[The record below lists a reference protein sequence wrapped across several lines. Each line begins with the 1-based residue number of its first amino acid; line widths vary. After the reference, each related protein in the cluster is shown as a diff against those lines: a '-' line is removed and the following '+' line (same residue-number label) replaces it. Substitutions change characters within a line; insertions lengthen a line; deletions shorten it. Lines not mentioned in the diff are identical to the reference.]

1 MRRGDETPRKEAL
14 VAEKE
19 ELLVTPDDC
28 VLRDALEQRGQREH
42 ECHLQYRV
50 VGAGRL
56 LCIQDTALG
65 SDSGGQGG

>member
-28 VLRDALEQRGQREH
+28 VLRDALE
-42 ECHLQYRV
+42 
-50 VGAGRL
+50 
-56 LCIQDTALG
+56 
-65 SDSGGQGG
+65 